1 MCLKEYF
8 SWQVASLW
16 FLIWRAS
23 ITLVISAHMYFRS
36 PGSGSG
42 SLATFRPSRWH
53 MLSYAN
59 IRFCLC
65 SLLNFAKAATNH
77 VITKRNTWAGPSDL
91 FVIVCVL
98 GGGGAWDKWLLII
111 VLCVYMCV
119 TVCVFVCVCVC
130 VCVCIKVKALPYL
143 YSGCH
148 IEMWPPPP
156 TQNQTPLVHF
166 CNFLSH
172 PVSLLQDVGTTSS
185 AVSTRLARSGKL
197 DIIKLVPKRY
207 IINMK
212 NKYII

>member
-1 MCLKEYF
+1 MKVSFGHWTYFFLYLLSHANVCSHDIVFKFGCSDLMCLKEYF

-59 IRFCLC
+59 TRFCLC

-91 FVIVCVL
+91 FVIACVCVCVCVCA
-98 GGGGAWDKWLLII
+98 GGWVHGINDYWLLY
-111 VLCVYMCV
+111 CVYMCV
-119 TVCVFVCVCVC
+119 TVCVCVCVR
-130 VCVCIKVKALPYL
+130 VCIKVKALPYT
-143 YSGCH
+143 
-148 IEMWPPPP
+148 MAA
-156 TQNQTPLVHF
+156 T
-166 CNFLSH
+166 
-172 PVSLLQDVGTTSS
+172 
-185 AVSTRLARSGKL
+185 
-197 DIIKLVPKRY
+197 
-207 IINMK
+207 
-212 NKYII
+212 